1 MRLKLACAAAG
12 ALLALPIALAHR
24 PAAPAPSALGV
35 SAGHVRGALHVH
47 TAASE
52 DGRGDLDDVARGA
65 ARAGLDFVVVT
76 EHAAAPAAYAD
87 GYRRGVLLLGG
98 LEKSTDS
105 GHALALGLGS
115 LPFRLDGDPAAVA
128 RDVADHGGF
137 LVAAHPRSALPEAAW
152 QAGLAGV
159 SGLEVL
165 NLGEPGA
172 WPSGAALLPH
182 LLRYPVDP
190 QGALLR
196 ALRVSREPL
205 RLWDAELRRRPLAGL
220 LGSDAHGGLP
230 SHREIFRLASQHL
243 LLDGPLRGRAEPDRE
258 RVLEALRHGRGW
270 LALDALADGSRFSF
284 EAQSGP
290 RTAGPG
296 DALALDGLA
305 ELRAD
310 VAAPPGT
317 ELVLLRD
324 GEAVARGRPLRHL
337 TRQPGTYRVEAYL
350 DPALVPGVRKP
361 WVLSNPID
369 LYDADTLARREAL
382 VRESPP
388 LDAAVPARIE
398 RFDDFAHPAASERWQ
413 LDRSPDARAAFEL
426 QDGAL
431 RFDFVLG
438 PGPST
443 HASLCDWGP
452 RDLSGVSA
460 LVFSVRAERTLRFDV
475 QVRVASAEAPEGVRI
490 WRHSVRAGTAWRRVA
505 VPLAALKT
513 YDGLGGGPDLSQVR
527 GVYFHVDEAH
537 LAPGSSGTLWLD
549 DYGSG
554 R

>member
-12 ALLALPIALAHR
+12 TLLALPLALAHR
-24 PAAPAPSALGV
+24 PAAPGPSALV
-35 SAGHVRGALHVH
+35 VRAGHVRGALHVH
-47 TAASE
+47 TAASG
-52 DGRGDLDDVARGA
+52 DGRGDLDDVARSA
-65 ARAGLDFVVVT
+65 ARAGLGFAVVT
-76 EHAAAPAAYAD
+76 EHAAAPSPGID
-87 GYRRGVLLLGG
+87 GYRHGVLLLGG

-115 LPFRLDGDPAAVA
+115 LPFRLDGDPATVA

-137 LVAAHPRSALPEAAW
+137 LVAAHPRSTRPEAAW
-152 QAGLAGV
+152 QVGLAGV

-172 WPSGAALLPH
+172 WPSGASLLPH

-243 LLDGPLRGRAEPDRE
+243 LLDEPLSGRAEEDRE
-258 RVLEALRHGRGW
+258 RVLAALRRGRGW
-270 LALDALADGSRFSF
+270 LALDALADGSRFAF
-284 EAQSGP
+284 EAQSGS
-290 RTAGPG
+290 RVAGPG
-296 DALALDGLA
+296 DALALDGPT

-310 VAAPPGT
+310 AAAPPGT

-337 TRQPGTYRVEAYL
+337 TQQAGTYRVEAYL
-350 DPALVPGVRKP
+350 DPALVPGARKP
-361 WVLSNPID
+361 WILSNPIE
-369 LYDADTLARREAL
+369 LYDAVTLAQRDARAREG
-382 VRESPP
+382 PP
-388 LDAAVPARIE
+388 LDAPLPARIE
-398 RFDDFAHPAASERWQ
+398 RFDDFARPRASERWQ
-413 LDRSPDARAAFEL
+413 LDRSPDARAALEL
-426 QDGAL
+426 RDGAL

-452 RDLSGVSA
+452 RDLSGGQA
-460 LVFSVRAERTLRFDV
+460 LVFSVRADRTFRFDV
-475 QVRVASAEAPEGVRI
+475 QVRVASPSAPEGVRI
-490 WRHSVRAGTAWRRVA
+490 WRQSVRAGTAWRRVA
-505 VPLAALKT
+505 VPFAALKT
-513 YDGLGGGPDLSQVR
+513 YDHRGGKPDLSQVR

-549 DYGSG
+549 EYGSG
-554 R
+554 N